1 MEDEKS
7 VANSDGIM
15 FDASMSAENDGY
27 SQLDGSSIGQSI
39 RTIGSAGKL
48 SRTDLGDT
56 ARIRGE
62 RYASSCNASS
72 LNESE
77 IVKKHLNNVKIGGEI
92 EFKELFSTFLKCY
105 IAKDGDSI
113 AEYSTS
119 KGNDSMIDGG
129 TSTYMTLLKKLLE
142 AQIAIE
148 GEHDNKNGPHSSGY
162 SFDIS
167 LRHIEDFNKGLYYT
181 IVSAPSDAIVFM
193 DEVIESEIE
202 SILGDDFL
210 KEFALPKVRVF
221 DNINI
226 CNMREVNPSDIEQLV
241 SIRGIVIRC
250 SDIIPEMQKAVFRC
264 TSSYNANGLH
274 TNCDHREYRLLIGGE
289 IDEPTLC
296 PVCNNNYS
304 FELMHNLCQFSNKQI
319 LKIQELPDSIPPGET
334 PHTILGYVY
343 DEMVDCCRPGD
354 RIEFNGIV
362 KVSGVRQVPRKRQL
376 MSVFRTYI
384 DILHVNKNTCNMLYS
399 VVGNSAGEI
408 SEIDNGIQSID
419 GQNINSAGKNT
430 LFTKEMIE
438 QFHEMSK
445 DPMLYDK
452 LSRSIAPSIWENDDV
467 KKGLLC
473 QLFGGS
479 RKNLLKA
486 ASEMVSGLDSQNCSS
501 SDSMKHKQSNNSSLN
516 RSEINI
522 LLCGDPS
529 TAKSQL
535 LQYIHKI
542 TPRGYYIS
550 GKGTSAVGLTAY
562 ITKDPETKE
571 IVLESGALVLSD
583 RGICCIDEFDKMD
596 DSSRSILH
604 EAMEQQTVSV
614 AKAGIICSLNARV
627 AILASAN
634 PISSRYDPKKSVVE
648 NINLPP
654 SLMSRFD
661 LIYLMLDKQS
671 EESDKRLA
679 EHLCALYTSY
689 NSKEKPE
696 NLTVYDKVTLSRYIS
711 YCRQNCNPKLST
723 DACNKLVQN
732 YISMRRQGSTGGSL
746 QRQKTITATPR
757 QLESLIRIS
766 ESLARMELSDWV
778 KISHVDEATRLMM
791 SATYS
796 ALVDPTTGL
805 IDMEQLTIGLGGRE
819 RMIQA
824 KINKI
829 LIEILSN
836 SPDGVSKDGI
846 FNKIM
851 EQLKTGNSSE
861 FNQFDY
867 RKEFDACLDTLVI
880 GGSIKKISG
889 QKYKLS

>member
-1 MEDEKS
+1 MEDGKS
-7 VANSDGIM
+7 IANSDGIM
-15 FDASMSAENDGY
+15 FDASMSAANDGY
-27 SQLDGSSIGQSI
+27 SQLDGSSVGQSI
-39 RTIGSAGKL
+39 GTFGSAGRL
-48 SRTDLGDT
+48 SRTDLGDV

-62 RYASSCNASS
+62 RYAPSCNASS

-77 IVKKHLNNVKIGGEI
+77 IVRKHLNSVEIGGEV
-92 EFKELFSTFLKCY
+92 EFKELFSAFLKSY
-105 IAKDGDSI
+105 VARDGDSI
-113 AEYSTS
+113 AEYSSSGT
-119 KGNDSMIDGG
+119 DGSG
-129 TSTYMTLLKKLLE
+129 SSTYMSLLKKLLE
-142 AQIAIE
+142 AQLTV
-148 GEHDNKNGPHSSGY
+148 DNGGYSRGDSSPSGY
-162 SFDIS
+162 SLDIS

-193 DEVIESEIE
+193 DEVVESEIE

-210 KEFALPKVRVF
+210 RDFALPKVRVF

-250 SDIIPEMQKAVFRC
+250 SDVIPEMQKAVFRC

-274 TNCDHREYRLLIGGE
+274 TSCNHREYRLLIGGE

-304 FELMHNLCQFSNKQI
+304 FELVHNMCQFSNKQI
-319 LKIQELPDSIPPGET
+319 LKIQELPDTIPPGET

-362 KVSGVRQVPRKRQL
+362 KVSGVRLMAKRRQL
-376 MSVFRTYI
+376 LSVFRTYI
-384 DILHVNKNTCNMLYS
+384 DILHVNKNVCNMLYS
-399 VVGNSAGEI
+399 IVGSSAAEA
-408 SEIDNGIQSID
+408 EVDNGVQSLD
-419 GQNINSAGKNT
+419 GRNAGVSEKNS
-430 LFTKEMIE
+430 LFTREMVE
-438 QFHEMSK
+438 RFHEMSR
-445 DPMLYDK
+445 DPMLYEK

-479 RKNLLKA
+479 RKNLLRA
-486 ASEMVSGLDSQNCSS
+486 ASELLAGPGSASEAASERPEPGSGTGCSS
-501 SDSMKHKQSNNSSLN
+501 TLN

-535 LQYIHKI
+535 LQYVHKI

-550 GKGTSAVGLTAY
+550 GKGSSAVGLTAY

-604 EAMEQQTVSV
+604 EAMEQQTVSI

-627 AILASAN
+627 AVLASAN
-634 PISSRYDPKKSVVE
+634 PISSRYDPNKSVVE

-661 LIYLMLDKQS
+661 LIYLMLDRQS

-679 EHLCALYTSY
+679 EHLCSLYSG
-689 NSKEKPE
+689 SDASEE
-696 NLTVYDKVTLSRYIS
+696 QSRGSGVIFDKVTLSRYIS
-711 YCRQNCNPKLST
+711 YCRQRCNPRLSAG
-723 DACNKLVQN
+723 ACSCLVQN
-732 YISMRRQGSTGGSL
+732 YISMRRQGAGRGGV

-766 ESLARMELSDWV
+766 ESLARMELSEWV
-778 KISHVDEATRLMM
+778 KESHVEEATRLMM

-805 IDMEQLTIGLGGRE
+805 IDMEQLTIGYGGRE
-819 RMIQA
+819 RMIQG
-824 KINKI
+824 KISRL
-829 LIEILSN
+829 LIEVLGKN
-836 SPDGVSKDGI
+836 PDGVSKDGI

-851 EQLKTGNSSE
+851 EELKTNGSSDVS
-861 FNQFDY
+861 QFEY
-867 RKEFDACLDTLVI
+867 RKEFDVCLDTLVI
-880 GGSIKKISG
+880 GGSIRKISG

>member
-7 VANSDGIM
+7 IANSDGIM
-15 FDASMSAENDGY
+15 FDASVSAANDEY
-27 SQLDGSSIGQSI
+27 SQLGGSSVSQSI
-39 RTIGSAGKL
+39 RTIGSSGRL
-48 SRTDLGDT
+48 SRTDIGDI
-56 ARIRGE
+56 ARIRSE
-62 RYASSCNASS
+62 RYVSSCNASS

-77 IVKKHLNNVKIGGEI
+77 IVKKHMNSIEIGGEI
-92 EFKELFSTFLKCY
+92 EFKELFSTFLKSY
-105 IAKDGDSI
+105 VAKDGESI
-113 AEYSTS
+113 TEYSS
-119 KGNDSMIDGG
+119 SDGNNSTIGSES
-129 TSTYMTLLKKLLE
+129 STYMNILKKLLE
-142 AQIAIE
+142 AQLTVDSGNE
-148 GEHDNKNGPHSSGY
+148 NRNESSPSGY
-162 SFDIS
+162 SLDIS
-167 LRHIEDFNKGLYYT
+167 LRHIEDFNKGLYFT

-193 DEVIESEIE
+193 DEVIEAEIE
-202 SILGDDFL
+202 SILGDEFL

-221 DNINI
+221 DNSNI

-250 SDIIPEMQKAVFRC
+250 SDVIPEMQKAVFRC

-304 FELMHNLCQFSNKQI
+304 FELMHNMCQFSNKQI
-319 LKIQELPDSIPPGET
+319 LKIQELPDTIPPGET

-362 KVSGVRQVPRKRQL
+362 KVSGVRLMAKKRQL

-384 DILHVNKNTCNMLYS
+384 DILHVNKNVCNMLYS
-399 VVGNSAGEI
+399 IVGNSVGEMDI
-408 SEIDNGIQSID
+408 SNGVQSID
-419 GQNINSAGKNT
+419 GQNFSTSEKNT

-438 QFHEMSK
+438 KFHTMSK
-445 DPMLYDK
+445 DPMLYEK

-486 ASEMVSGLDSQNCSS
+486 ASEMLSGPSEQSVSTPDPSDHKSTSS
-501 SDSMKHKQSNNSSLN
+501 SSLN

-535 LQYIHKI
+535 LQYVHKI

-550 GKGTSAVGLTAY
+550 GKGSSAVGLTAY

-604 EAMEQQTVSV
+604 EAMEQQTVSI

-627 AILASAN
+627 AVLASAN
-634 PISSRYDPKKSVVE
+634 PISSRYDPNKSVVE

-679 EHLCALYTSY
+679 EHLCSLYSFDA
-689 NSKEKPE
+689 SKEKQDDS
-696 NLTVYDKVTLSRYIS
+696 TIFDKVTLSRYIS
-711 YCRQNCNPKLST
+711 YCRQNCNPKLSS
-723 DACNKLVQN
+723 DACNRLVQN
-732 YISMRRQGSTGGSL
+732 YISMRRQGASGGGI

-766 ESLARMELSDWV
+766 ESLARMELSEWV
-778 KISHVDEATRLMM
+778 KEAHVEEATRLMM

-805 IDMEQLTIGLGGRE
+805 IDMEQLTIGYAGRE
-819 RMIQA
+819 RMIQG
-824 KINKI
+824 KINKL
-829 LIEILSN
+829 LIEILGKN
-836 SPDGVSKDGI
+836 PDGISKDGI
-846 FNKIM
+846 FNKIL
-851 EQLKTGNSSE
+851 EQIKTNDPGRSLM
-861 FNQFDY
+861 F
-867 RKEFDACLDTLVI
+867 V
-880 GGSIKKISG
+880 
-889 QKYKLS
+889 

>member
-7 VANSDGIM
+7 IANSDGII
-15 FDASMSAENDGY
+15 FDASVSAANDGY
-27 SQLDGSSIGQSI
+27 SQLGESSVSQSI
-39 RTIGSAGKL
+39 RTIGSSGRL
-48 SRTDLGDT
+48 SRTDIGDI
-56 ARIRGE
+56 ARIRSE
-62 RYASSCNASS
+62 RYVSSCNTSS

-77 IVKKHLNNVKIGGEI
+77 IVKKHMNSVEIGGEI
-92 EFKELFSTFLKCY
+92 EFKELFSTFLKSY
-105 IAKDGDSI
+105 VAKDGESI
-113 AEYSTS
+113 TEYSS
-119 KGNDSMIDGG
+119 SDGNNSIIGSES
-129 TSTYMTLLKKLLE
+129 STYMNILKKLLE
-142 AQIAIE
+142 AQLTVDS
-148 GEHDNKNGPHSSGY
+148 GNDNRNESSPSGY
-162 SFDIS
+162 SLDIS
-167 LRHIEDFNKGLYYT
+167 LRHIEDFNKGLYFT
-181 IVSAPSDAIVFM
+181 VVSAPSDAIVFM
-193 DEVIESEIE
+193 DEVIEAEIE
-202 SILGDDFL
+202 SILGDEFL

-221 DNINI
+221 DNSNI

-250 SDIIPEMQKAVFRC
+250 SDVIPEMQKAVFRC

-304 FELMHNLCQFSNKQI
+304 FELMHNMCQFSNKQI
-319 LKIQELPDSIPPGET
+319 LKIQELPDTIPPGET

-362 KVSGVRQVPRKRQL
+362 KVSGVRLMAKKRQL

-384 DILHVNKNTCNMLYS
+384 DILHVNKNVCNMLYS
-399 VVGNSAGEI
+399 IVGNSVGEMDI
-408 SEIDNGIQSID
+408 CNGVQSID
-419 GQNINSAGKNT
+419 GQNFSTSEKNT

-438 QFHEMSK
+438 KFHTMSK
-445 DPMLYDK
+445 DPMLYEK

-486 ASEMVSGLDSQNCSS
+486 ASEMLSGSSEQSVSKPDPSDHKSTSS
-501 SDSMKHKQSNNSSLN
+501 SSLN

-535 LQYIHKI
+535 LQYVHKI

-550 GKGTSAVGLTAY
+550 GKGSSAVGLTAY

-604 EAMEQQTVSV
+604 EAMEQQTVSI

-627 AILASAN
+627 AVLASAN
-634 PISSRYDPKKSVVE
+634 PISSRYDPNKSVVE

-679 EHLCALYTSY
+679 EHLCSLYSFDA
-689 NSKEKPE
+689 SKEKQDDSAIF
-696 NLTVYDKVTLSRYIS
+696 DKVTLSRYIS
-711 YCRQNCNPKLST
+711 YCRQNCNPKLSS
-723 DACNKLVQN
+723 DACNRLVQN
-732 YISMRRQGSTGGSL
+732 YISMRRQGASGGGV

-766 ESLARMELSDWV
+766 ESLARMELSEWV
-778 KISHVDEATRLMM
+778 KEAHVEEATRLMM

-796 ALVDPTTGL
+796 ALVDPATGL
-805 IDMEQLTIGLGGRE
+805 IDMEQLTIGYAGRE
-819 RMIQA
+819 RMIQG
-824 KINKI
+824 KINKL
-829 LIEILSN
+829 LIEILGKN
-836 SPDGVSKDGI
+836 PDGISKDGI
-846 FNKIM
+846 FNKIL
-851 EQLKTGNSSE
+851 EQVKTNDPGE
-861 FNQFDY
+861 LNQFEY
-867 RKEFDACLDTLVI
+867 RKEFDVCLDTLVVS
-880 GGSIKKISG
+880 GSIKKISG
-889 QKYKLS
+889 QRYKLS

>member
-7 VANSDGIM
+7 IANSDGIM
-15 FDASMSAENDGY
+15 FDASVSAANDEY
-27 SQLDGSSIGQSI
+27 SQLGGSSVSQSI
-39 RTIGSAGKL
+39 RTIGSSGRL
-48 SRTDLGDT
+48 SRTDIGDI
-56 ARIRGE
+56 ARIRSE
-62 RYASSCNASS
+62 RYVSSCNASS

-77 IVKKHLNNVKIGGEI
+77 IVKKHMNSIEIGGEI
-92 EFKELFSTFLKCY
+92 EFKELFSTFLKSY
-105 IAKDGDSI
+105 VAKDGESI
-113 AEYSTS
+113 TEYSS
-119 KGNDSMIDGG
+119 SDGNNSTIGSES
-129 TSTYMTLLKKLLE
+129 STYMNILKKLLE
-142 AQIAIE
+142 AQLTVDSGNE
-148 GEHDNKNGPHSSGY
+148 NRNESSPSGY
-162 SFDIS
+162 SLDIS
-167 LRHIEDFNKGLYYT
+167 LRHIEDFNKGLYFT

-193 DEVIESEIE
+193 DEVIEAEIE
-202 SILGDDFL
+202 SILGDEFL

-221 DNINI
+221 DNSNI

-250 SDIIPEMQKAVFRC
+250 SDVIPEMQKAVFRC

-304 FELMHNLCQFSNKQI
+304 FELMHNMCQFSNKQI
-319 LKIQELPDSIPPGET
+319 LKIQELPDTIPPGET

-362 KVSGVRQVPRKRQL
+362 KVSGVRLMAKKRQL

-384 DILHVNKNTCNMLYS
+384 DILHVNKNVCNMLYS
-399 VVGNSAGEI
+399 IVGNSVGEMDI
-408 SEIDNGIQSID
+408 SNGVQSID
-419 GQNINSAGKNT
+419 GQNFSTSEKNT

-438 QFHEMSK
+438 KFHTMSK
-445 DPMLYDK
+445 DPMLYEK

-486 ASEMVSGLDSQNCSS
+486 ASEMLSGPSEQSVSTPDPSDHKSTSS
-501 SDSMKHKQSNNSSLN
+501 SSLN

-535 LQYIHKI
+535 LQYVHKI

-550 GKGTSAVGLTAY
+550 GKGSSAVGLTAY

-604 EAMEQQTVSV
+604 EAMEQQTVSI

-627 AILASAN
+627 AVLASAN
-634 PISSRYDPKKSVVE
+634 PISSRYDPNKSVVE

-679 EHLCALYTSY
+679 EHLCSLYSFDA
-689 NSKEKPE
+689 SKEKQDDS
-696 NLTVYDKVTLSRYIS
+696 TIFDKVTLSRYIS
-711 YCRQNCNPKLST
+711 YCRQNCNPKLSS
-723 DACNKLVQN
+723 DACNRLVQN
-732 YISMRRQGSTGGSL
+732 YISMRRQGASGGGI

-766 ESLARMELSDWV
+766 ESLARMELSEWV
-778 KISHVDEATRLMM
+778 KEAHVEEATRLMM

-805 IDMEQLTIGLGGRE
+805 IDMEQLTIGYAGRE
-819 RMIQA
+819 RMIQG
-824 KINKI
+824 KINKL
-829 LIEILSN
+829 LIEILGKN
-836 SPDGVSKDGI
+836 PDGISKDGI
-846 FNKIM
+846 FNKIL
-851 EQLKTGNSSE
+851 EQIKTNDPGE
-861 FNQFDY
+861 LNQFEY
-867 RKEFDACLDTLVI
+867 RKEFDVCLDTLVVS
-880 GGSIKKISG
+880 GSIKKISG
-889 QKYKLS
+889 QRYKLS